1 LNLNATREAGFGSA
15 CVRRHNPRDMNQT
28 FLIVE
33 DEENDIYFLKH
44 ALQKAGITNPV
55 QVVESGQAAIDYLNG
70 TGKYGDRSLYPLPG
84 MIFLDL
90 KLPQVHGLEVLK
102 WIRERASLPPI
113 VIMILTSSSLREDI
127 ERAYRLGANS
137 YVVKPSSPEKL
148 VEIVGDLRN
157 WWFKHNQP
165 TLRFE

>member
-1 LNLNATREAGFGSA
+1 MT
-15 CVRRHNPRDMNQT
+15 QT

-44 ALQKAGITNPV
+44 ALQKAGIRNPV
-55 QVVESGQAAIDYLNG
+55 QVVESGQAAIDYLAG
-70 TGKYGDRSLYPLPG
+70 TGKYADRSAYPLPA

-90 KLPQVHGLEVLK
+90 KLPQVHGLDVLK
-102 WIRERASLPPI
+102 WIRTQSALPPL
-113 VIMILTSSSLREDI
+113 VVLVLTSSSLHEDI

-148 VEIVGDLRN
+148 LEIVGDFRN
-157 WWFKHNQP
+157 WWLRHNQSVQN
-165 TLRFE
+165 

>member
-1 LNLNATREAGFGSA
+1 
-15 CVRRHNPRDMNQT
+15 MNQT

-44 ALQKAGITNPV
+44 ALQKAGISNPV
-55 QVVESGQAAIDYLNG
+55 QVVESGQAAIDYLAG
-70 TGKYGDRSLYPLPG
+70 TGKYADRSAYPLPA

-90 KLPQVHGLEVLK
+90 KLPQVHGLDVLK
-102 WIRERASLPPI
+102 WIRTQSALPPL
-113 VIMILTSSSLREDI
+113 VVLVLTSSSLHEDI

-148 VEIVGDLRN
+148 LEIVGDFRDWWLR
-157 WWFKHNQP
+157 HNQS
-165 TLRFE
+165 LQN

>member
-1 LNLNATREAGFGSA
+1 MT
-15 CVRRHNPRDMNQT
+15 QT

-44 ALQKAGITNPV
+44 ALQKAGISNPV
-55 QVVESGQAAIDYLNG
+55 QVVESGQAAIDYLAG
-70 TGKYGDRSLYPLPG
+70 TGKYADRSAYPLPA

-90 KLPQVHGLEVLK
+90 KLPQVHGLDVLK
-102 WIRERASLPPI
+102 WIRTQSALPPL
-113 VIMILTSSSLREDI
+113 VVLVLTSSSLHEDI

-148 VEIVGDLRN
+148 LEIVGDFRN
-157 WWFKHNQP
+157 WWLRHNQSVQN
-165 TLRFE
+165 

>member
-1 LNLNATREAGFGSA
+1 
-15 CVRRHNPRDMNQT
+15 MNQT

-44 ALQKAGITNPV
+44 ALQKAGINNPV
-55 QVVESGQAAIDYLNG
+55 QVVESGQTAIDYLAG
-70 TGKYGDRSLYPLPG
+70 TGKFADRSAYPLPA

-90 KLPQVHGLEVLK
+90 KLPQVHGLDVLK
-102 WIRERASLPPI
+102 WIREQSSLPPL
-113 VIMILTSSSLREDI
+113 VVLVLTSSSLHEDI

-148 VEIVGDLRN
+148 LEIVGDFRDWWLR
-157 WWFKHNQP
+157 HNQP
-165 TLRFE
+165 LRN

>member
-1 LNLNATREAGFGSA
+1 
-15 CVRRHNPRDMNQT
+15 MNQT

-44 ALQKAGITNPV
+44 ALQKAGISNPV
-55 QVVESGQAAIDYLNG
+55 QVVESGQAAIDYLAG
-70 TGKYGDRSLYPLPG
+70 TGKFADRNTYPLPT

-90 KLPQVHGLEVLK
+90 KLPQVHGLDVLK
-102 WIRERASLPPI
+102 WIRTQSSLPPL
-113 VIMILTSSSLREDI
+113 VVLVLTSSSLHEDI

-148 VEIVGDLRN
+148 LEIVGDFRD
-157 WWFKHNQP
+157 WWLTHNQP
-165 TLRFE
+165 LQN